1 MSGLRVNRDL
11 APEVVIF
18 LVQSDRMLRQEQWL
32 ATNERLVVS
41 LLLIGQGFK
50 ASGILVV
57 ALGVAVTVF
66 GLLPGVNFFTEL
78 PTLRGIVRKP
88 VPRWSGRLW
97 FAAGGALLIYW
108 GLTHG
113 RP

>member
-1 MSGLRVNRDL
+1 M
-11 APEVVIF
+11 IF
-18 LVQSDRMLRQEQWL
+18 LVESGRNVRHDKRQT
-32 ATNERLVVS
+32 AGRPMRLVVS

-50 ASGILVV
+50 TSGILLV
-57 ALGVAVTVF
+57 ALGVAITVF

-97 FAAGGALLIYW
+97 FAAAGALLIYW

-113 RP
+113 PTVITENRGLAPG